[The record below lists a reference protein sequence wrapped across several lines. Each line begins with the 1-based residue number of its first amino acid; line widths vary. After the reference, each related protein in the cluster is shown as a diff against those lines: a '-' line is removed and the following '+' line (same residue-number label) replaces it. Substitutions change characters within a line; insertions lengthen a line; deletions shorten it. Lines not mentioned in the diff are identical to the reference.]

1 MLELNIY
8 NVVFVAV
15 LVWLL
20 MVVLDKIYYKPVGR
34 IVNERNS
41 KIEKES
47 SQIESMT
54 NEIGEKTQHIEKIII
69 DAKKESSRIKEAL
82 IKKGEEVR
90 GQIITDARG
99 NSKKTFETKMK
110 QLDEEIAAAGKKLG
124 QEIEVFSD
132 RIKEIFI

>member
-90 GQIITDARG
+90 GQIITDARE
-99 NSKKTFETKMK
+99 NSKKTSNLQKP
-110 QLDEEIAAAGKKLG
+110 AG
-124 QEIEVFSD
+124 QDSSTPHIPP
-132 RIKEIFI
+132 

>member
-90 GQIITDARG
+90 GQIITDARE
-99 NSKKTFETKMK
+99 NSKKTFETYMK
-110 QLDEEIAAAGKKLG
+110 QLDEEIAAAGKKLE
-124 QEIEVFSD
+124 QEIELFSD